1 MTRGEYT
8 QKPSHLAS
16 GQIFAPPLLVPA
28 VPVAP
33 SEPFALMPAAS
44 LLANAE
50 ALVAMRLGRADGLDA
65 TERAALLRGLDDG
78 LSVLQ
83 AGGAD
88 TRAQLLASNVL
99 VALVTPSGAQLW
111 ACAAEA
117 AEGQPTSVESLAG
130 AIERCC
136 STMAGALFASS
147 LLS

>member
-1 MTRGEYT
+1 MV
-8 QKPSHLAS
+8 L
-16 GQIFAPPLLVPA
+16 A

-33 SEPFALMPAAS
+33 SDEPFALLPTAS

-50 ALVAMRLGRADGLDA
+50 VLVATRLGRLDGLDA
-65 TERAALLRGLDDG
+65 TERAALLTGLDDG

-83 AGGAD
+83 AGGAHA
-88 TRAQLLASNVL
+88 RAQLLATNVL
-99 VALVTPSGAQLW
+99 IALATPSGAQLW
-111 ACAAEA
+111 ACIAEA
-117 AEGQPTSVESLAG
+117 TDGQPTTVGAMAL